1 MRSISEN
8 DLSVIIPLLATKI
21 REIKQE
27 LLNGEGREDD
37 MTDEEFDQQTDNRD
51 LLAAYERT
59 MDNLQEEYEAG
70 RSEGIILPSFEEL
83 TKPFDLKKH
92 RP

>member
-8 DLSVIIPLLATKI
+8 DLSVIIPLLAAKI
-21 REIKQE
+21 RDIKLE
-27 LLNGEGREDD
+27 LLKWKGLEDD

-51 LLAAYERT
+51 LLVAYERT

-70 RSEGIILPSFEEL
+70 RSDGIILPSFEEL
-83 TKPFDLKKH
+83 TKPFEVK
-92 RP
+92 

>member
-8 DLSVIIPLLATKI
+8 DLSVLIPLLAAKI

-27 LLNGEGREDD
+27 LFKGEGLEDE
-37 MTDEEFDQQTDNRD
+37 MTDEEFDQQTDNQD

-59 MDNLQEEYEAG
+59 MDNLREEYEAG
-70 RSEGIILPSFEEL
+70 LAEGIILPSFDEL
-83 TKPFDLKKH
+83 TKRFEVK
-92 RP
+92 

>member
-8 DLSVIIPLLATKI
+8 DLSVIIPLLAAKI
-21 REIKQE
+21 RDIKLE
-27 LLNGEGREDD
+27 LLKWKGLEDN

-51 LLAAYERT
+51 LLVAYERI

-83 TKPFDLKKH
+83 TKPYMVKDDNV
-92 RP
+92 